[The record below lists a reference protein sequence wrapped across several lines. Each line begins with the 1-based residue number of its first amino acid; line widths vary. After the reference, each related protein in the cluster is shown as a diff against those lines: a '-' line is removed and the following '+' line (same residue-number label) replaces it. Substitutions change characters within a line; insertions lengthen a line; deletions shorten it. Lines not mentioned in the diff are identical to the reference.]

1 MVHEHPKMKKAVSDI
16 TNTIQLLTTAMSQ
29 QEEKRQLKKSKKSKR
44 EKAASISGGRKVSAQ
59 SIIPDVEVDRNGIPA
74 LGHDGSDEDNGS
86 IPNVMDDVPTNSRA
100 DWIVSPDFSV
110 SEADGIPPVDG
121 SVPVPIAG
129 SCDIEVEI

>member
-16 TNTIQLLTTAMSQ
+16 TNAIQLLTTAMSQ

-86 IPNVMDDVPTNSRA
+86 IPNVMDDVQTNSRA
-100 DWIVSPDFSV
+100 DWIKSNPCYFCCCIGHSALDHNITSPW
-110 SEADGIPPVDG
+110 P
-121 SVPVPIAG
+121 
-129 SCDIEVEI
+129 